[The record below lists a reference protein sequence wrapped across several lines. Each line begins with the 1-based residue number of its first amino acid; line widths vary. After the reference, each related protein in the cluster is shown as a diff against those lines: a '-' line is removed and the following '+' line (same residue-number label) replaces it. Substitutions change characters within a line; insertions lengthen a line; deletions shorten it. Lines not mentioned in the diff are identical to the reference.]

1 MSYHLRLGWPLQFSL
16 SQQNGRRSSLGTRM
30 TSLFRNFNL
39 RKRRFT
45 VLLIL
50 LLVLFIIFAIIPIHI
65 PKPTP
70 KTLTLHSTIYIPT
83 ATLQPILQS
92 RIDQQGP
99 SGLLGS
105 LIRPSITSLTPQSD
119 GLALTLSENPLQGG
133 LPPLA
138 EDTMLLTF
146 DVLNSSTLQVS
157 GQSMPGSLLSLN
169 GPLAQIKIPQ
179 GQLNSIAPTPNCGD
193 SALAVKMGLPISTD
207 PGQKSSSLASP
218 RIPTQAANAYV
229 EVTSSSLAA
238 QGRDLGS
245 LSVSQFLTAQNFRL
259 GIEHNEIIAR
269 SDISLWQTG
278 IVIGSNTTHFQP
290 LAENGNLVL
299 HVKQNDFST
308 LFFAF
313 PFNNYDQQIEHR
325 LNNMIISSTAGLFTV
340 TQAAIGPNTHIP
352 CAASDSL
359 LLTGTTGL
367 LS

>member
-1 MSYHLRLGWPLQFSL
+1 
-16 SQQNGRRSSLGTRM
+16 M

-50 LLVLFIIFAIIPIHI
+50 LLVLLIIFAIIPIQI

-83 ATLQPILQS
+83 ATLQPILQI

-99 SGLLGS
+99 SGWLGS
-105 LIRPSITSLTPQSD
+105 LIRPSVTNLTPQSD
-119 GLALTLSENPLQGG
+119 GLAVTLSENPLQGG
-133 LPPLA
+133 LPPLV

-179 GQLNSIAPTPNCGD
+179 GQLNSITPTPNCGD
-193 SALAVKMGLPISTD
+193 SALAVKMGLPISTTD
-207 PGQKSSSLASP
+207 QGQKSSSSLASP

-229 EVTSSSLAA
+229 EMTSSSLAA

-245 LSVSQFLTAQNFRL
+245 LSVSQFLTAQNFRI

-290 LAENGNLVL
+290 LVENGNLVL

-313 PFNNYDQQIEHR
+313 PFNNYDQQIEHK
-325 LNNMIISSTAGLFTV
+325 LNNMIISSTAGHLTV
-340 TQAAIGPNTHIP
+340 TQAAIGPNPHIP

-359 LLTGTTGL
+359 ILTGTTGL

>member
-1 MSYHLRLGWPLQFSL
+1 
-16 SQQNGRRSSLGTRM
+16 M
-30 TSLFRNFNL
+30 TSLFRSFNP

-50 LLVLFIIFAIIPIHI
+50 LLVLFIIFAIIPIQI

-92 RIDQQGP
+92 HIDQQGP
-99 SGLLGS
+99 SGFLGS
-105 LIRPSITSLTPQSD
+105 FIRPSITSLTPQSN
-119 GLALTLSENPLQGG
+119 GLAVTLSENPLQGG
-133 LPPLA
+133 LPPLV

-146 DVLNSSTLQVS
+146 DVLNSSTLQIS
-157 GQSMPGSLLSLN
+157 GQAMPGSPLSALN

-207 PGQKSSSLASP
+207 PGQKSSSLAIQ
-218 RIPTQAANAYV
+218 RTPTQAANVYV
-229 EVTSSSLAA
+229 EVTSSSLAS

-245 LSVSQFLTAQNFRL
+245 LSVSQFLTAQNFRM
-259 GIEHNEIIAR
+259 GIENNEIIAR

-278 IVIGSNTTHFQP
+278 IVVGSSTTHIQP
-290 LAENGNLVL
+290 LVENGNLVL
-299 HVKQNDFST
+299 HVKQTDFST

-313 PFNNYDQQIEHR
+313 PFNNYNQQIEHR
-325 LNNMIISSTAGLFTV
+325 INNMIISSTAGHLTV
-340 TQAAIGPNTHIP
+340 TQAAIGPNPHIP

-359 LLTGTTGL
+359 ILTGTTGL